1 MGRKIQ
7 SPRAPQALPPSGQSS
22 DGLPAKIDRR
32 GFLARGAGIAGAAA
46 AGIAPQ
52 AAAQDAT
59 AVPPWMQTMGTPMR
73 GYGNPSKFEEKVLRV
88 AASGYAKVTPGA
100 GASRTP
106 LQALE
111 GTITPSGLHFE
122 RHHNGVPTIDPAQ
135 HRLMIHGL
143 VKKPLVF
150 TVESLERYPMT
161 SRICFVE
168 CAGNSGPN
176 TVNPKPPQATAQAI
190 HGLVSCSEWTG
201 VPLALLLNEA
211 GVEAGADWLL
221 AEGADAAAMG
231 RSVPLAKGLDDAM
244 LALYQNGERLRPE
257 QGYPVRLLLPGWE
270 GNMNVKWLRR
280 IKVTRGP
287 THTKDETSKYS
298 DMVPGGK
305 ALQFTFAMGVK
316 SVITRPSFGGKLA
329 GPGFH
334 EVSGIAWSGA
344 GRIRRVDVTL
354 DGGATWKEAVLQ
366 GPILSRSLTRFR
378 LPWDWN
384 GGQAVIASRAVD
396 EKGSVQP
403 TRAAWLAEMAQ
414 PARYHNHSIQAW
426 EVAADGSIANVFI

>member
-1 MGRKIQ
+1 MGRKMQ
-7 SPRAPQALPPSGQSS
+7 SPRAREARPPSVDSS
-22 DGLPAKIDRR
+22 ERPSGTMDRR
-32 GFLARGAGIAGAAA
+32 GFLARSAGIAGAAA

-59 AVPPWMQTMGTPMR
+59 AVPQWMQTMGTPMR

-106 LQALE
+106 HHALE

-122 RHHNGVPTIDPAQ
+122 RHHNGVPDIDPAQ

-143 VKKPLVF
+143 VKQPLVF
-150 TVESLERYPMT
+150 TMEALERYPMT
-161 SRICFVE
+161 SRICFLE

-176 TVNPKPPQATAQAI
+176 TVNPKPPQVTVQGI

-221 AEGADAAAMG
+221 AEGADAAAMS
-231 RSVPLAKGLDDAM
+231 RSVPLSKGLDDAM

-270 GNMNVKWLRR
+270 GNMSVKWLRR
-280 IKVTRGP
+280 VKVTRGP
-287 THTKDETSKYS
+287 THTKDESSKYS

-305 ALQFTFAMGVK
+305 ALQFTFEMGVK
-316 SVITRPSFGGKLA
+316 SVITRPSFGGKLP
-329 GPGFH
+329 GPGRH
-334 EVSGIAWSGA
+334 EASGIAWSGA

-366 GPILSRSLTRFR
+366 GPVLSRSLTRFR
-378 LPWDWN
+378 LSWDWN
-384 GGQAVIASRAVD
+384 GGRAVIASRAVD
-396 EKGSVQP
+396 EKGNVQP
-403 TRAAWLAEMAQ
+403 TRAAWLAEHAQ

-426 EVAADGSIANVFI
+426 EVSAEGSVANVFI